1 METTAND
8 TVIAPPLPVSSSPSA
23 GLIRTVFTVAWM
35 SVLLGVGLEL
45 LLIALAAGAG
55 TASKLQPFI
64 ADLAQKISWGSFVCI
79 GLAFGKVAGGLRPQ
93 VTGLMGFLAAP
104 VGFSVAR
111 AAHKASEKAL
121 GLTSGIPAVG
131 PSPYLLAGIKAI
143 EYAALGLILGWMLK
157 KAWSGAWSFMAV
169 GLGAGVIFGGTIIG
183 LMDWHAAK
191 ALAPVALATRGVN
204 EILFPVGCALV
215 LYAADSLSK
224 KVEIA

>member
-1 METTAND
+1 METSAND
-8 TVIAPPLPVSSSPSA
+8 TVIVPPSTVPSSPSA
-23 GLIRTVFTVAWM
+23 SLIRTVFTVAWM

-55 TASKLQPFI
+55 TASKFQP
-64 ADLAQKISWGSFVCI
+64 
-79 GLAFGKVAGGLRPQ
+79 
-93 VTGLMGFLAAP
+93 
-104 VGFSVAR
+104 
-111 AAHKASEKAL
+111 
-121 GLTSGIPAVG
+121 
-131 PSPYLLAGIKAI
+131 
-143 EYAALGLILGWMLK
+143 YAALGLILGWMLK

-191 ALAPVALATRGVN
+191 ALAPVALATRAIS

-224 KVEIA
+224 WRCHDAYSQLDPQPDWL

>member
-8 TVIAPPLPVSSSPSA
+8 TVIAPPLPESSSPSA

-131 PSPYLLAGIKAI
+131 PSPYLLAGINPDLGYLSGMALENLGQPGAAI
-143 EYAALGLILGWMLK
+143 DAFRSCTSGPYAQI
-157 KAWSGAWSFMAV
+157 
-169 GLGAGVIFGGTIIG
+169 
-183 LMDWHAAK
+183 AK
-191 ALAPVALATRGVN
+191 GHVKTL
-204 EILFPVGCALV
+204 
-215 LYAADSLSK
+215 LSK
-224 KVEIA
+224 LKR